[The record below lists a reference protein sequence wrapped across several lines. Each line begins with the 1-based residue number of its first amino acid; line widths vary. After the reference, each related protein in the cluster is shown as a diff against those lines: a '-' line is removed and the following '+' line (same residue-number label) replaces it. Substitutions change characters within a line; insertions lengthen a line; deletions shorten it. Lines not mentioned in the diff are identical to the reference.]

1 MKEINL
7 LKNYPITKRNLD
19 EALVER
25 TDEVREIARKF
36 DKDFFDGD
44 RNYGYGGFKYDGRWK
59 DIAKKVID
67 RYKLDNT
74 SKILQINCEMGFF
87 LHDIKKI
94 LPNLEVYGIETSSYA
109 YQNFYDE
116 DIKSNVS
123 LVDNYCKLNYENYYF
138 DFILCIGAVYTLNLT
153 DIIKILKEIVRVG
166 KNKSFINLA
175 SYETHNDYWLMKE
188 WSLLGTTILKKDD
201 WKKILKYVN
210 YKSDFSFTNANSLN
224 IKRSK

>member
-1 MKEINL
+1 MDEFNL
-7 LKNYPITKRNLD
+7 LNEYPQLDKPRFVSKNKRTID
-19 EALVER
+19 HRIVSSQR
-25 TDEVREIARKF
+25 

-123 LVDNYCKLNYENYYF
+123 LVDNYCKLNYENNYF